1 MENEKEMTDAEMAA
15 KDQVANEG
23 GGINYPANRVQEH
36 MKRLQEEGKVDASGA
51 DLIFWAY
58 SYAREKGLSYTGV
71 SGVLGVS
78 GTAFW
83 HLIRGDYSAKYDSMI
98 EKLTKAKKMIE
109 ERSKGLSLGFV
120 KTWAA
125 EKIFEVCSAA
135 LYDGMPA
142 FVYGS
147 SQTGKTTAL
156 LEFQR
161 THNHG
166 TTKYVRMGV
175 RWSKRRVVRELA
187 RVCGCFCETAH
198 SCDLEERIYA
208 TLNNRILLIVDE
220 FHLALETTTDLAA
233 KEVVEFIREVYDR
246 TGCGLVICGTKVAE
260 AGLETGKNRL
270 LFDQLRRRG
279 LVKLVL
285 PDMPKKTDVN
295 RFAKEFSLEAPA
307 GETYEFIRGILQRF
321 GLGMFVKY
329 LQKSYAYAKSQKRPL
344 SWDVFTEVA
353 NGYADLAKENK
364 NA

>member
-1 MENEKEMTDAEMAA
+1 MSEEQAEMTDAEMAE
-15 KDQVANEG
+15 KDQVKFEA
-23 GGINYPANRVQEH
+23 GGISYPANRVQEH
-36 MKRLQEEGKVDASGA
+36 MKRLQAEGKVDAAGA
-51 DLIFWAY
+51 DVIFWAY
-58 SYAREKGLSYTGV
+58 SYCRENGLSYNGAMDA
-71 SGVLGVS
+71 LGVS
-78 GTAFW
+78 GTTFW
-83 HLIRGDYSAKYDSMI
+83 HLIRGSYAAKYDSMI
-98 EKLTKAKKMIE
+98 DKLAKAKKMVE
-109 ERSKGLSLGFV
+109 ERSKSLSLGFV
-120 KTWAA
+120 KTLTA

-166 TTKYVRMGV
+166 TTKYLRMGV

-187 RVCGCFCETAH
+187 RVCGCFSEMAH
-198 SCDLEERIYA
+198 SCDLEERIYS
-208 TLNNRILLIVDE
+208 TLNNRMLLIVDE
-220 FHLALETTTDLAA
+220 FHLAIETTTDLAA

-285 PDMPKKTDVN
+285 PDVPKRADVN
-295 RFAKEFSLEAPA
+295 RFAKEFGLDAPA
-307 GETYEFIRGILQRF
+307 GETYAGIQRILARF
-321 GLGMFVKY
+321 GLGMYVKF
-329 LQKSYAYAKSQKRPL
+329 LQKSYAYARSAKRPL
-344 SWDVFTEVA
+344 SWDVFAEVS
-353 NGYADLAKENK
+353 NGYAELAKG
-364 NA
+364 A

>member
-83 HLIRGDYSAKYDSMI
+83 HLIRGDYSAKYDSML
-98 EKLTKAKKMIE
+98 EKLAKAKKLIE

-120 KTWAA
+120 KTWTA

-161 THNHG
+161 TLNHG

-208 TLNNRILLIVDE
+208 TLNNRMLLIVDE

-246 TGCGLVICGTKVAE
+246 TGCGLVICGTKVA
-260 AGLETGKNRL
+260 
-270 LFDQLRRRG
+270 
-279 LVKLVL
+279 
-285 PDMPKKTDVN
+285 
-295 RFAKEFSLEAPA
+295 
-307 GETYEFIRGILQRF
+307 
-321 GLGMFVKY
+321 
-329 LQKSYAYAKSQKRPL
+329 
-344 SWDVFTEVA
+344 
-353 NGYADLAKENK
+353 
-364 NA
+364 

>member
-1 MENEKEMTDAEMAA
+1 MAEEKTEMTAAEMAET
-15 KDQVANEG
+15 DEVTNEA
-23 GGINYPANRVQEH
+23 GGINYPANRVQDN
-36 MKRLQEEGKVDASGA
+36 MKRIIAEGKVDAEGA

-58 SYAREKGLSYTGV
+58 SYARENGLSYNGV
-71 SGVLGVS
+71 TAPFGIS

-83 HLIRGDYSAKYDSMI
+83 NLIRGRYQAKYDSMV
-98 EKLTKAKKMIE
+98 EKLAKAKKMIE
-109 ERSKGLSLGFV
+109 ERSKILSLGFV
-120 KTWAA
+120 KTWTA

-198 SCDLEERIYA
+198 SCDLEERIYS
-208 TLNNRILLIVDE
+208 TLNNRMLLIVDE

-285 PDMPKKTDVN
+285 PDTPKKTDVN
-295 RFAKEFSLEAPA
+295 RIAKEFALEAPT
-307 GETYEFIRGILQRF
+307 GETYESIRGILTRF
-321 GLGMFVKY
+321 GLGMYVKF
-329 LQKSYAYAKSQKRPL
+329 LQKSYAYAKSQHRPL
-344 SWDVFTEVA
+344 SWDVFGEVA
-353 NGYADLAKENK
+353 NGYADLAREN
-364 NA
+364 A

>member
-1 MENEKEMTDAEMAA
+1 MSEQKEMTAAEMAA
-15 KDQVANEG
+15 KDQPGNEG
-23 GGINYPANRVQEH
+23 AGIGYPSNRVQEN
-36 MKRLQEEGKVDASGA
+36 MSRLQEEGKVDASGA

-58 SYAREKGLSYTGV
+58 SYAREKGLSYNGV
-71 SGVLGVS
+71 NEVLGVS

-83 HLIRGDYSAKYDSMI
+83 HLIRGSYGAKYGAMI
-98 EKLTKAKKMIE
+98 EKLAKAKKMVE

-120 KTWAA
+120 KSWTA

-147 SQTGKTTAL
+147 SQTGKTTSL

-166 TTKYVRMGV
+166 TTKYMRMGV

-187 RVCGCFCETAH
+187 RVCGCFSERAN
-198 SCDLEERIYA
+198 SVDLEERIYT
-208 TLNNRILLIVDE
+208 TLNQRMLLIVDE

-260 AGLETGKNRL
+260 TGLETGKNRL

-279 LVKLVL
+279 LVKLTL
-285 PDMPKKTDVN
+285 PEVPRKVDVN
-295 RFAKEFSLEAPA
+295 RFAKEFGLEAPA
-307 GETYEFIRGILQRF
+307 GETYELIRAILTRF

-329 LQKSYAYAKSQKRPL
+329 LQKSYAYAKAQKLPI